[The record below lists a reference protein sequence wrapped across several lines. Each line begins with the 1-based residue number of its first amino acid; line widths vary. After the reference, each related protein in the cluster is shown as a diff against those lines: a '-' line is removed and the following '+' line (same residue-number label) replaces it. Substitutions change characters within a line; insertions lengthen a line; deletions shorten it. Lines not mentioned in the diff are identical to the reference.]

1 MNLLTPDGNISTLS
15 HESKNFA
22 MIYAV
27 SFLKALLKN
36 KKIELGVDLYPSL
49 HDITSTFAQ
58 MYYETTI
65 EDQRLS
71 ALDVLVFINTSE
83 RYAHLLENV

>member
-1 MNLLTPDGNISTLS
+1 MNLLTPDGNTSTLCS
-15 HESKNFA
+15 ESKNFA

-49 HDITSTFAQ
+49 HDITATFA
-58 MYYETTI
+58 
-65 EDQRLS
+65 
-71 ALDVLVFINTSE
+71 
-83 RYAHLLENV
+83 

>member
-49 HDITSTFAQ
+49 HDITASFA
-58 MYYETTI
+58 
-65 EDQRLS
+65 
-71 ALDVLVFINTSE
+71 
-83 RYAHLLENV
+83 